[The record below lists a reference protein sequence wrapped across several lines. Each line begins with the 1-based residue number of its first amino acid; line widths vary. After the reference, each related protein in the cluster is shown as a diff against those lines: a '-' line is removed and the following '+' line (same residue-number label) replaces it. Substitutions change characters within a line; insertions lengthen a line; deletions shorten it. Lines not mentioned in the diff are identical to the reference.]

1 MPIDLVGQGGGGS
14 NLRVGDSERV
24 EVLRG
29 PQGTL
34 FGSGSLAGAL
44 RYSTNKPGLSQFS
57 GSAEV
62 TGADTET
69 GAASYSGTPIINAP
83 IVQDKLGIRLVAY
96 DYDDGG
102 WIDDL
107 RTGQKDADPTKTGGA
122 RLAIAPTP
130 RDRID
135 AHLTLTYPH

>member
-44 RYSTNKPGLSQFS
+44 RYITNKPDLTQCS

-69 GAASYSGTPIINAP
+69 GAASYSGTVVINAP
-83 IVQDKLGIRLVAY
+83 IIENELGARFVGY
-96 DYDDGG
+96 YYDDGG
-102 WIDDL
+102 WIDNL
-107 RTGQKDADPTKTGGA
+107 RTGEKDANPTKTGGA
-122 RLAIAPTP
+122 RLSIAFK
-130 RDRID
+130 
-135 AHLTLTYPH
+135 